1 MIFADKLIELR
12 KKNGMSQEQLAEKM
26 NVSRQSVSKWESASS
41 VPDLNKI
48 IVLSDI
54 FNVSTDYLLKDEIEE
69 LPSKDVSYSV
79 DLPNDVSVRSVSME
93 EASEYLH
100 TIKDNAKNLALGVV
114 LCILSVV
121 PLLFITSLSFDQRIP
136 LNDEQSGAIGVAVM
150 TTIVAVAVAIFIV
163 RNRKLKKFEY
173 LSTENIETEYGV
185 LGMVKE
191 RRNAYSEK
199 HTVKIVT
206 GVILCILSAVCL
218 FVPSTINSG
227 NDFMTMIGLCFTIII
242 ASVGVYFLV
251 ETGSVWNSF
260 KKILEEDD
268 YSRKEKSNKKI
279 IAPITGIY
287 WLILTAVFCI
297 YGFIT
302 QDWGR
307 WIIWAVGGILYAVL
321 YIILNT
327 AVHFSK
333 NRK

>member
-12 KKNGMSQEQLAEKM
+12 KKNSMSQEQLAEKM

-48 IVLSDI
+48 IMLSDI
-54 FNVSTDYLLKDEIEE
+54 FDVSTDYLLKDEIEE
-69 LPSKDVSYSV
+69 LPSKDISYSV
-79 DLPNDVSVRSVSME
+79 DLPNDVSVRNVSME

-100 TIKDNAKNLALGVV
+100 TIKDNAKNLALGVM

-121 PLLFITSLSFDQRIP
+121 PLLFITSQSFYQLIP
-136 LNDEQSGAIGVAVM
+136 LNDEQSGAIGV
-150 TTIVAVAVAIFIV
+150 TIMIIMAAIAVAIFII
-163 RNRKLKKFEY
+163 RDRKLKKFRY

-185 LGMVKE
+185 SGMVKE

-218 FVPSTINSG
+218 FIPSTINSG
-227 NDFMTMIGLCFTIII
+227 NDFMTIIGLCFMLII

-260 KKILEEDD
+260 KKVLEEDD
-268 YSRKEKSNKKI
+268 YSRNEKSNKKM
-279 IAPITGIY
+279 IAPVTSIY
-287 WLILTAVFCI
+287 WLLLTAGFCI

-307 WIIWAVGGILYAVL
+307 WIIWAVGGIVYAVL

-327 AVHFSK
+327 IVVFSK
-333 NRK
+333 NKK